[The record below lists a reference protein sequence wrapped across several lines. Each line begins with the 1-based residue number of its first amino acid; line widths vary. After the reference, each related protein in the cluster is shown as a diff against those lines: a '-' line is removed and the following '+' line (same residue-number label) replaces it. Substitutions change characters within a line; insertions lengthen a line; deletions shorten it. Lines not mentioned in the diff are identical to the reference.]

1 MSHAM
6 SHGRKGSLR
15 GMRGLRVLAMVVAVM
30 AVVLGARAQAAVV
43 ASWNLNG
50 IDPLQNTVVGAS
62 TGVGTLDFGGLG
74 ATASVLQGTTLG
86 ALKGEVAGDALAA
99 IGTLANGTSMRLD
112 FATAGYQNLV
122 VSFAT
127 RRSAT
132 GASSNRLE
140 CWTGLAWETVFSFA
154 SNATTWEL
162 LSVNLAPMPAFD
174 GGYASMRFVIDGA
187 TSSSGSL
194 RFDNISV
201 SGTPAPAPGALA
213 LLGLAGC
220 ISRRRR

>member
-1 MSHAM
+1 MSHWNQ
-6 SHGRKGSLR
+6 RVLR
-15 GMRGLRVLAMVVAVM
+15 GIRGRCAFVLAVACGV
-30 AVVLGARAQAAVV
+30 AGVGARAQAALV

-50 IDPLQNTVVGAS
+50 IDPLQSTVVGAS
-62 TGVGTLDFGGLG
+62 AGVGTLDFGGLG

-99 IGTLANGTSMRLD
+99 IGALANGTSMRLD

-122 VSFAT
+122 LNFAT

-140 CWTGLAWETVFSFA
+140 CWTGLAWETVFSFS
-154 SNATTWEL
+154 SNASTWEL
-162 LSVNLAPMPAFD
+162 LTVKLAPIPAFD

-213 LLGLAGC
+213 LLGLAGFV
-220 ISRRRR
+220 SRRRR

>member
-1 MSHAM
+1 
-6 SHGRKGSLR
+6 
-15 GMRGLRVLAMVVAVM
+15 M
-30 AVVLGARAQAAVV
+30 AVVAIACTIGGVATRAEAAVV

-50 IDPLQNTVVGAS
+50 IDPLQNTVIGAS

-86 ALKGEVAGDALAA
+86 ALKGEVAGESLAA
-99 IGTLANGTSMRLD
+99 IGTLANGTSLRLD
-112 FATAGYQNLV
+112 FETTGYQDLV

-140 CWTGLAWETVFSFA
+140 CWTGLAWETVLSFT

-162 LSVNLAPMPAFD
+162 VSVKLNALGISE
-174 GGYASMRFVIDGA
+174 GGYASMRFVLDGT

-201 SGTPAPAPGALA
+201 SGSSVPAPGALA

-220 ISRRRR
+220 VGRRRR

>member
-1 MSHAM
+1 MSHWNQWL
-6 SHGRKGSLR
+6 LR
-15 GMRGLRVLAMVVAVM
+15 SGQGLCVAVVALACTIGGV
-30 AVVLGARAQAAVV
+30 ATRAEAAVV

-50 IDPLQNTVVGAS
+50 IDPLQNTVIGAS

-86 ALKGEVAGDALAA
+86 ALKGEAAGESLAA
-99 IGTLANGTSMRLD
+99 IGTLANGTSLRLD
-112 FATAGYQNLV
+112 FETTGYQDLV

-140 CWTGLAWETVFSFA
+140 CWTGLAWETVLNFT

-162 LSVNLAPMPAFD
+162 VSVKLNALGISE
-174 GGYASMRFVIDGA
+174 GGYASMRFVLDGT

-201 SGTPAPAPGALA
+201 SGSSVPAPGALA

-220 ISRRRR
+220 VGRRRR

>member
-1 MSHAM
+1 MSHWNQGM
-6 SHGRKGSLR
+6 LR
-15 GMRGLRVLAMVVAVM
+15 EIRGLCAFMVVVACGI
-30 AVVLGARAQAAVV
+30 AGIGTQAQAAVV

-50 IDPLQNTVVGAS
+50 VDPLQNTVIGAS

-86 ALKGEVAGDALAA
+86 ALKGELAGDALAA

-112 FATAGYQNLV
+112 FATAGYENLV
-122 VSFAT
+122 VNFAT

-132 GASSNRLE
+132 GASNNRLE
-140 CWTGLAWETVFSFA
+140 CWTGLAWETVFSFS
-154 SNATTWEL
+154 SNASTWEL
-162 LSVNLAPMPAFD
+162 LTVKLAPMPAFD

-201 SGTPAPAPGALA
+201 SGTPAPAPGAIA

-220 ISRRRR
+220 MSRRRR

>member
-1 MSHAM
+1 MYA
-6 SHGRKGSLR
+6 
-15 GMRGLRVLAMVVAVM
+15 AVVALACAIGGM
-30 AVVLGARAQAAVV
+30 ATRAEAAVV

-50 IDPLQNTVVGAS
+50 IDPLQNTVIGAS

-86 ALKGEVAGDALAA
+86 ALKGEVAGDSLAA
-99 IGTLANGTSMRLD
+99 IGTLANGTSLRLD
-112 FATAGYQNLV
+112 FETSGHQDLV

-140 CWTGLAWETVFSFA
+140 CWTGLAWETVLNFS

-162 LSVNLAPMPAFD
+162 VSVKLSGLGVSA
-174 GGYASMRFVIDGA
+174 GGYASMRFVLDGA

-201 SGTPAPAPGALA
+201 SGSAVPAPGALA

-220 ISRRRR
+220 VVRRRR

>member
-1 MSHAM
+1 MSHWNQRLLRQA
-6 SHGRKGSLR
+6 R
-15 GMRGLRVLAMVVAVM
+15 GMWMVAIAIACAMGGTALRAE
-30 AVVLGARAQAAVV
+30 AAVI

-50 IDPLQNTVVGAS
+50 IDPLQNTVVSAS

-74 ATASVLQGTTLG
+74 STATTLQGTTLG
-86 ALKGEVAGDALAA
+86 ALKGELAGDSLAA
-99 IGTLANGTSMRLD
+99 IGTLANGTSMRFD
-112 FATAGYQNLV
+112 FETTGYQDLT

-132 GASSNRLE
+132 GASSNRIE
-140 CWTGLAWETVFSFA
+140 CWTGLAWETVLQFT

-162 LSVNLAPMPAFD
+162 VSVKLGAV
-174 GGYASMRFVIDGA
+174 GISGSGYASMRLVLDGA

-201 SGTPAPAPGALA
+201 SGSPVPAPGALA

-220 ISRRRR
+220 VARRRR

>member
-1 MSHAM
+1 MSHWLLCVCAVL
-6 SHGRKGSLR
+6 SFAGS
-15 GMRGLRVLAMVVAVM
+15 
-30 AVVLGARAQAAVV
+30 ARAAVIAA
-43 ASWNLNG
+43 WNMNG
-50 IDPLQNTVVGAS
+50 VDPLQNTVFAAT
-62 TGVGTLDFGGLG
+62 TGSGTLDFGGLG

-86 ALKGEVAGDALAA
+86 AQKGELAGDSLAA

-112 FATAGYQNLV
+112 FETTGYQDLL

-132 GASSNRLE
+132 GASNNRLE
-140 CWTGLAWETVFSFA
+140 CWNGLAWETVLQFA
-154 SNATTWEL
+154 SNSAAWEL
-162 LSVNLAPMPAFD
+162 MSVKIAPMPSLETGF
-174 GGYASMRFVIDGA
+174 ASMRFVVDGA

-201 SGTPAPAPGALA
+201 SGTAVPAPGAIA

-220 ISRRRR
+220 VARRRR

>member
-1 MSHAM
+1 MSHWNQWL
-6 SHGRKGSLR
+6 LR
-15 GMRGLRVLAMVVAVM
+15 SGRGLCM
-30 AVVLGARAQAAVV
+30 AVVALACTIGGVATRAEAAVV

-50 IDPLQNTVVGAS
+50 IDPLQNTVIGAS

-86 ALKGEVAGDALAA
+86 ALKGEVAGDSLAA

-112 FATAGYQNLV
+112 FETTGYQDLV

-140 CWTGLAWETVFSFA
+140 CWTGLAWETVLNFT

-162 LSVNLAPMPAFD
+162 VSVKLNALGISE
-174 GGYASMRFVIDGA
+174 GGYATMRFVLDGA

-201 SGTPAPAPGALA
+201 SGSSVPAPGALA
-213 LLGLAGC
+213 LIGLAGC
-220 ISRRRR
+220 VGRRKR

>member
-1 MSHAM
+1 MSHWNQRFLPRL
-6 SHGRKGSLR
+6 G
-15 GMRGLRVLAMVVAVM
+15 GMWMIALAVAC
-30 AVVLGARAQAAVV
+30 AIGGARAEAAVV

-50 IDPLQNTVVGAS
+50 IDPLQNTVIGAS
-62 TGVGTLDFGGLG
+62 TGTGTLDFGGLG

-86 ALKGEVAGDALAA
+86 ALKGEVAGDSLAA
-99 IGTLANGTSMRLD
+99 IGTLANGTSLRLD
-112 FATAGYQNLV
+112 FETAGYQDLV

-140 CWTGLAWETVFSFA
+140 CWTGLAWETVLNFS

-162 LSVNLAPMPAFD
+162 VSVKLSALAVSE
-174 GGYASMRFVIDGA
+174 GGYASMRFVLDGA

-194 RFDNISV
+194 RFDNVSV
-201 SGTPAPAPGALA
+201 SGSAVPAPGALA
-213 LLGLAGC
+213 LLGIAGC
-220 ISRRRR
+220 VARRRR